1 MHGTREEH
9 TGNAWE
15 FTMKPGSQHVPFQF
29 KWALRSGSYKAELEF
44 FLENWKKDQNWAY
57 IGQPTLH
64 NTPGSESHTQHP
76 RLSSVLSSL
85 T

>member
-1 MHGTREEH
+1 M
-9 TGNAWE
+9 
-15 FTMKPGSQHVPFQF
+15 
-29 KWALRSGSYKAELEF
+29 AELEF

>member
-1 MHGTREEH
+1 MHGSMLWNLVANMCH
-9 TGNAWE
+9 
-15 FTMKPGSQHVPFQF
+15 FTEF
-29 KWALRSGSYKAELEF
+29 KWALRSGSYKAELDF